1 MLNTITIPSMIA
13 GRKVSQAVDGRGFQ
27 YKGVALHLRK
37 IDTLW
42 VISLFNTGLITRGS
56 ARTIKEAIEKYDIND
71 GAIIENWKYEP
82 GCPNIYQLRKSNYP
96 ENEEQIIDL
105 EYSNGRLV
113 IGQQIKAGELI

>member
-1 MLNTITIPSMIA
+1 MLNTITIPSMVA
-13 GRKVSQAVDGRGFQ
+13 GHKVSDAVEGRGFQ

-37 IDTLW
+37 IGSLW
-42 VISLFNTGLITRGS
+42 VITLFNTGLLTRGS
-56 ARTIKEAIEKYDIND
+56 AKTIEEAIAKYDVND
-71 GAIIENWKYEP
+71 GAIIEKWKYEA

-113 IGQQIKAGELI
+113 TGQQIKAGELI

>member
-1 MLNTITIPSMIA
+1 MLNTITTPSMVA
-13 GRKVSQAVDGRGFQ
+13 GHKVSEAVEGRGFQ

-37 IDTLW
+37 IGSLW
-42 VISLFNTGLITRGS
+42 VITLFNTGLLTRGS
-56 ARTIKEAIEKYDIND
+56 AKTIEEAIAKYDVND
-71 GAIIENWKYEP
+71 GAIIEKWKYEA

-113 IGQQIKAGELI
+113 TGQQIKAGELI

>member
-13 GRKVSQAVDGRGFQ
+13 GRKVSEAVDGSGFQ

-37 IDTLW
+37 IGSLW
-42 VISLFNTGLITRGS
+42 AITLFNTGLLTRGS
-56 ARTIKEAIEKYDIND
+56 ARTIEEAIAKYDIND
-71 GAIIENWKYEP
+71 GALIEEWKYQP
-82 GCPNIYQLRKSNYP
+82 GCPRIYDLRKMNYP

-113 IGQQIKAGELI
+113 TGQQIKAGELI

>member
-1 MLNTITIPSMIA
+1 MLNVITIPSMKD
-13 GRKVSQAVDGRGFQ
+13 GRKTTEAVEGRGFQ

-37 IDTLW
+37 IGSLW
-42 VISLFNTGLITRGS
+42 VITLFNTGLLTRGS
-56 ARTIKEAIEKYDIND
+56 AKTIEEAIAKYDVND
-71 GAIIENWKYEP
+71 GAIIEKWKYEA

-113 IGQQIKAGELI
+113 TGQQIKAGELI

>member
-1 MLNTITIPSMIA
+1 MLNVITIPSMKD
-13 GRKVSQAVDGRGFQ
+13 GRKKTEAVEGKGFQ

-37 IDTLW
+37 IGSLW
-42 VISLFNTGLITRGS
+42 VITLFNTGLLTRGS
-56 ARTIKEAIEKYDIND
+56 AKTIEEAIAKYDVND
-71 GAIIENWKYEP
+71 GAIIEKWKYEA

-113 IGQQIKAGELI
+113 TGQQIKAGELI

>member
-13 GRKVSQAVDGRGFQ
+13 GRKVSEAVEGRGFQ

-37 IDTLW
+37 IGTLW
-42 VISLFNTGLITRGS
+42 VITLFNTGLLTRGS
-56 ARTIKEAIEKYDIND
+56 ARTIEEAIAKYDIND
-71 GAIIENWKYEP
+71 GAIIEKWKYEA

-113 IGQQIKAGELI
+113 TGQQIKAGELI

>member
-13 GRKVSQAVDGRGFQ
+13 GRKVFQAVDGRGFQ

-37 IDTLW
+37 LDSLW
-42 VISLFNTGLITRGS
+42 VITLFNTGLLTRGC
-56 ARTIKEAIEKYDIND
+56 ARTIEEAIAKYDIND
-71 GAIIENWKYEP
+71 GALIEEWKYQP
-82 GCPNIYQLRKSNYP
+82 GCPRLYDLRKMNYP

-113 IGQQIKAGELI
+113 TGQQIKAGELI